1 MVINIRM
8 SGFSLTSFIFSPTM
22 CMGFGCNACGVSGC
36 RIIDSERERLIAII
50 TNTFVPCNGR
60 FPAMISIITIFFTA
74 AAGKYKNL
82 LCAVILLGVIIFGVV
97 VTLLSSKLLSVTFL
111 KGKPS
116 GFVLELPPYRLPKFR
131 EIIVRSVFER
141 TIFVL
146 GRAVAAAAPA
156 GAVIWLL
163 ANIQLHGSSLLSH
176 VSDFLDP
183 VGRFMG
189 LDGVILIGFILGFP
203 ANEIVLP
210 IILMG
215 YLSEGTLV
223 EVTEISALSQ
233 ILVLNGWTWVTALCA
248 VLFSL
253 CHFPCAT
260 TCITIYKETKSLK
273 WTIFSVLYPLA
284 VGASVCALISH
295 AINLII

>member
-1 MVINIRM
+1 
-8 SGFSLTSFIFSPTM
+8 
-22 CMGFGCNACGVSGC
+22 
-36 RIIDSERERLIAII
+36 
-50 TNTFVPCNGR
+50 
-60 FPAMISIITIFFTA
+60 MISIITIFFTA
-74 AAGKYKNL
+74 AAGRYKNL

-210 IILMG
+210 IILMT
-215 YLSEGTLV
+215 YLSEGALTDTGNLL
-223 EVTEISALSQ
+223 EIKA
-233 ILVLNGWTWVTALCA
+233 ILTANGWTPVTALCTM
-248 VLFSL
+248 LFSL
-253 CHFPCAT
+253 MHWPCST
-260 TCITIYKETKSLK
+260 TLLTIKKETGSFK
-273 WTIFSVLYPLA
+273 WTLLAAVLPTSLGVLCCMAVRLA
-284 VGASVCALISH
+284 ATFLGL
-295 AINLII
+295 